1 MRPRRVSVRAMV
13 AVTSTASISILRRR
27 PRGHVRMNRGLSV
40 VGAVSPCF
48 VQKDVLEDL
57 TCTIE
62 LLRRRVNGGFVQRDM
77 VEDLTCTIELIRRC
91 VNGVQSSRGWKSVFW
106 GKGEQGRVTISVGM
120 MAQSREKPILRSTS
134 KRGRYVQ
141 SPPLS
146 AVPHDLNCLK
156 SSCTSVRSIL

>member
-40 VGAVSPCF
+40 VGVVSPCF
-48 VQKDVLEDL
+48 V
-57 TCTIE
+57 
-62 LLRRRVNGGFVQRDM
+62 RRRVNGGFVQRDM

-106 GKGEQGRVTISVGM
+106 GKGEQGRVTVSVGM